1 MSESAV
7 TDSGEKDPR
16 HESREG
22 LNIFGRIALFVRQ
35 VISEL
40 RRVVT
45 PTREETVR
53 YVGIVLGFVAVMMGV
68 VYGMDWVFLW
78 LVTQVFGIPA

>member
-1 MSESAV
+1 MSEAAV

-45 PTREETVR
+45 PTREELVR
-53 YVGIVLGFVAVMMGV
+53 YVGIVLGFVAVMMLLV
-68 VYGMDWVFLW
+68 WSMDILFSW
-78 LVTQVFGIPA
+78 LAGLVFGG

>member
-22 LNIFGRIALFVRQ
+22 LNFFARIALFVRQ

-45 PTREETVR
+45 PTREELIR
-53 YVGIVLGFVAVMMGV
+53 YVWIVLGFVAVMMTL
-68 VYGMDWVFLW
+68 VFVLDIAFGW
-78 LVTQVFGIPA
+78 AATKVFGG

>member
-7 TDSGEKDPR
+7 TDSGEHDPR

-22 LNIFGRIALFVRQ
+22 RNIFGRIALFVRQ

-40 RRVVT
+40 KRVVT
-45 PTREETVR
+45 PSREELIR
-53 YVGIVLGFVAVMMGV
+53 YIWVVLGFVAVMMV
-68 VYGMDWVFLW
+68 IVFGMDFVFNW
-78 LVTQVFGIPA
+78 AAASVFGS

>member
-22 LNIFGRIALFVRQ
+22 RNIFGRIALFVRQ

-45 PTREETVR
+45 PSREEWIQ
-53 YVGIVLGFVAVMMGV
+53 YIWIVLAFVAVMMLL
-68 VYGMDWVFLW
+68 VFVLDFGFSW
-78 LVTQVFGIPA
+78 LSSNVFGD

>member
-22 LNIFGRIALFVRQ
+22 RSIFGRIALFVRQ

-45 PTREETVR
+45 PTREELIR
-53 YVGIVLGFVAVMMGV
+53 YIWVVLGFVAVMMII
-68 VYGMDWVFLW
+68 VFALDFVFNW
-78 LVTQVFGIPA
+78 LSASVFGG

>member
-45 PTREETVR
+45 PTRQELIR
-53 YVGIVLGFVAVMMGV
+53 YIWIVLGFVAVMMI
-68 VYGMDWVFLW
+68 L
-78 LVTQVFGIPA
+78 VFGLDFVFGWVSAKVFGG

>member
-7 TDSGEKDPR
+7 TDAGEDDPR
-16 HESREG
+16 HEKREG
-22 LNIFGRIALFVRQ
+22 RSIFGRIALFVRQ

-45 PTREETVR
+45 PTREELIR
-53 YVGIVLGFVAVMMGV
+53 YIWVVVGFVAVMMV
-68 VYGMDWVFLW
+68 LVFVLDVAFGW
-78 LVTQVFGIPA
+78 LSQKVFGG

>member
-1 MSESAV
+1 M

-45 PTREETVR
+45 PTREELVR
-53 YVGIVLGFVAVMMGV
+53 YVGIVLGFVAVMMLLVWGLDILF
-68 VYGMDWVFLW
+68 GW
-78 LVTQVFGIPA
+78 LAGLVFGS

>member
-16 HESREG
+16 HETREG
-22 LNIFGRIALFVRQ
+22 LSIFGRIALFVRQ

-45 PTREETVR
+45 PTRPELIR
-53 YVGIVLGFVAVMMGV
+53 YIWIVLGFVAVMMLL
-68 VYGMDWVFLW
+68 VFVLDVSFGW
-78 LVTQVFGIPA
+78 ISQKVFGG

>member
-16 HESREG
+16 HDTREG

-45 PTREETVR
+45 PTREELIR
-53 YVGIVLGFVAVMMGV
+53 YVWVVLGFVAVMMAL
-68 VYGMDWVFLW
+68 VFVLD
-78 LVTQVFGIPA
+78 LAFGWIAAKTFGG

>member
-45 PTREETVR
+45 PTRQELIR
-53 YVGIVLGFVAVMMGV
+53 YIWIVLGFVAVMMV
-68 VYGMDWVFLW
+68 LVFVLDFAFGW
-78 LVTQVFGIPA
+78 ISAQVFGG

>member
-22 LNIFGRIALFVRQ
+22 LSIFGRIALFVRQ

-45 PTREETVR
+45 PTREELVR
-53 YVGIVLGFVAVMMGV
+53 YVGIVLGFVAVMMLLV
-68 VYGMDWVFLW
+68 WSLDILFSW
-78 LVTQVFGIPA
+78 LAGLVFGS

>member
-1 MSESAV
+1 M

-16 HESREG
+16 HETREG
-22 LNIFGRIALFVRQ
+22 LSIFGRIALFVRQ

-45 PTREETVR
+45 PTRPELIR
-53 YVGIVLGFVAVMMGV
+53 YIWIVLGFVAVMMLL
-68 VYGMDWVFLW
+68 VFVLDVSFGW
-78 LVTQVFGIPA
+78 ISQKVFGG

>member
-16 HESREG
+16 HESREDR
-22 LNIFGRIALFVRQ
+22 NIFGRIALFVRQ

-40 RRVVT
+40 KRVVT
-45 PTREETVR
+45 PTREELIR
-53 YVGIVLGFVAVMMGV
+53 YIWVVLAFVAVMMLIV
-68 VYGMDWVFLW
+68 FAMDFVFNW
-78 LVTQVFGIPA
+78 LAATVFSG

>member
-35 VISEL
+35 VVSEL

-45 PTREETVR
+45 PTREELIR
-53 YVGIVLGFVAVMMGV
+53 YVWIVLAFVAVMMAL
-68 VYGMDWVFLW
+68 VFLLDISFGW
-78 LVTQVFGIPA
+78 VATKVFGG

>member
-16 HESREG
+16 HETREG
-22 LNIFGRIALFVRQ
+22 LGIFGRIALFVRQ

-45 PTREETVR
+45 PTRQELVR
-53 YVGIVLGFVAVMMGV
+53 YIWIVLGFVAVMMAL
-68 VYGMDWVFLW
+68 VFVLDVSFGW
-78 LVTQVFGIPA
+78 ISQKVFGG

>member
-1 MSESAV
+1 MSEAAV

-16 HESREG
+16 HEPREG

-45 PTREETVR
+45 PTREELVR
-53 YVGIVLGFVAVMMGV
+53 YVGIVLGFVAVMMLLV
-68 VYGMDWVFLW
+68 WSMDILFSW
-78 LVTQVFGIPA
+78 LAGLVFGG

>member
-7 TDSGEKDPR
+7 TDSGDKDPR

-22 LNIFGRIALFVRQ
+22 RSIFGRIALFVRQ

-40 RRVVT
+40 KRVVT
-45 PTREETVR
+45 PTREELIR
-53 YVGIVLGFVAVMMGV
+53 YIGIVLAFVAVMMLI
-68 VYGMDWVFLW
+68 VFVLDFAFNW
-78 LVTQVFGIPA
+78 LSAAVFGA

>member
-1 MSESAV
+1 MTESAV
-7 TDSGEKDPR
+7 TDSGDKDPR

-22 LNIFGRIALFVRQ
+22 RNIFGRIALFVRQ

-45 PTREETVR
+45 PTREELIR
-53 YVGIVLGFVAVMMGV
+53 YIWIVIAFVAVMMLITFAL
-68 VYGMDWVFLW
+68 DFVFNW
-78 LVTQVFGIPA
+78 GSAQVFGD

>member
-16 HESREG
+16 HESRDG
-22 LNIFGRIALFVRQ
+22 LNIFRRIALFVRQ

-45 PTREETVR
+45 PTREELIR
-53 YVGIVLGFVAVMMGV
+53 YIWIVLGFVAVMMV
-68 VYGMDWVFLW
+68 
-78 LVTQVFGIPA
+78 LVWALDLGFGSLASLVFGG

>member
-7 TDSGEKDPR
+7 TDSGERDPR
-16 HESREG
+16 HDAREG

-40 RRVVT
+40 RRVVA
-45 PTREETVR
+45 PTREELMNYIWV
-53 YVGIVLGFVAVMMGV
+53 VLGFVAVMMGLTFLLDF
-68 VYGMDWVFLW
+68 GFNALTAWVF
-78 LVTQVFGIPA
+78 GN

>member
-45 PTREETVR
+45 PTREELIR
-53 YVGIVLGFVAVMMGV
+53 YIWIVIAFVAVMMALVFVLDLGF
-68 VYGMDWVFLW
+68 GWVA
-78 LVTQVFGIPA
+78 TKVFGG

>member
-7 TDSGEKDPR
+7 TDAGEDDPR
-16 HESREG
+16 HEKSEG
-22 LNIFGRIALFVRQ
+22 RFIIGPIVLFVRQ

-45 PTREETVR
+45 PTREEWIR
-53 YVGIVLGFVAVMMGV
+53 YIWVVVGFVAVMMLL
-68 VYGMDWVFLW
+68 VFVFDVAFGW
-78 LVTQVFGIPA
+78 LSQRVFGG

>member
-7 TDSGEKDPR
+7 TDAGEDDPR
-16 HESREG
+16 HEKSS
-22 LNIFGRIALFVRQ
+22 GRFIIGPIVLFVRQ

-45 PTREETVR
+45 PTREEWIR
-53 YVGIVLGFVAVMMGV
+53 YIWIVVAFVAVMMLIVFVLDVGF
-68 VYGMDWVFLW
+68 GALSHWVF
-78 LVTQVFGIPA
+78 GG

>member
-22 LNIFGRIALFVRQ
+22 RSIFGRIALFVRQ

-45 PTREETVR
+45 PTREELIR
-53 YVGIVLGFVAVMMGV
+53 YIWIVLAFVAVMMLIVFGLDFV
-68 VYGMDWVFLW
+68 FNWASAWVF
-78 LVTQVFGIPA
+78 GG